1 MARKLLYSRYMD
13 DVTESLKVEDTKIL
27 ANKRVVKDNAQII
40 ASLSEEALEE
50 IRNSDLYKICHMQ
63 TKKKAA

>member
-1 MARKLLYSRYMD
+1 MD